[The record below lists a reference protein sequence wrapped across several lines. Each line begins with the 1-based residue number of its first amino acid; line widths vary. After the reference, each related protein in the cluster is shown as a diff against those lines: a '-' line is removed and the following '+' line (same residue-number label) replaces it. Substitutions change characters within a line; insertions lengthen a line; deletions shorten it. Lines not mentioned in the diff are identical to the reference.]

1 MASIA
6 AHQRLTSADSL
17 AWIKARVGEDASLTR
32 YRLAKEVC
40 VRLDLRDAKGR
51 PREMACRKQLLA
63 LERLGHI
70 ELPPPRRKP
79 PSPRPAA
86 AVTPVWPA
94 FAGTLA
100 DLGPVT
106 LQPVAGGTRD
116 SHDWNAMMRAHH
128 PRGAGP
134 LCGAQIRYL
143 IVSQQHGILGGLAVS
158 AAAWRLRARDS
169 WLGWSDAAR
178 GENLQGVVCN
188 SRFLILPGVRV
199 KHLASHLLGQLT
211 RRIGRDWRDRYGRQ
225 PWLMETCVEASHAG
239 TCYRAANWIELG
251 MTAGR
256 GRQDRE
262 NNADARK
269 AEAGKAGK
277 VRVKKTRLN
286 KVRVSTVEAPN
297 AGASKTKPAVKR
309 VLVYPL
315 DRASLNRLCPN
326 RPATPPGWVHREFG
340 GAKLGDHRLS
350 QRLLDLGASFF
361 ARPQAN
367 IPQAC
372 GSLAAAKA
380 AYRFF
385 DNQRVTMDALLEP
398 HHQATIERMR
408 HEPVV
413 LVAQDTTSLCYT
425 THPGMQGLGPISNTV
440 NGPQGI
446 EVHSAQAFTP
456 AGLPLGV
463 LDIEAWARDPAEFGK
478 RKACNSKPIEDKE
491 SNKWLT
497 ALVPIAAAAARCP
510 NSRVVTL
517 ADREA
522 DIYEYLLDAHQRG
535 LEAVVRAKEKN
546 RRLDGEVL
554 KLWPHMLARPT
565 AGTIELT
572 VPRQG
577 KQPARSATLSVSFD
591 TVTLSP
597 PHAKKHL
604 PPLRV
609 VVVLSREE
617 APPPGVKEPL
627 EWMLLSTAPLWP
639 DRGQA
644 VASLADAV
652 ERIQWYA
659 GRWGIEVF
667 HRILKSG
674 CQIEDRQ
681 LGAADRLEACLA
693 IDAVVAWRIHHLTW
707 LGRVT
712 PELPCDTVFD
722 DDLWKG
728 VIVFRTR
735 KPPPAK
741 PPTLREM
748 IRMIAGLGGFLGRKS
763 DGQPGTQTLWR
774 GLQRADDIAI
784 AFRGFREA
792 YTVPL

>member
-1 MASIA
+1 MESIA
-6 AHQRLTSADSL
+6 SPSPLTSAASL
-17 AWIKARVGEDASLTR
+17 AWINARVSADASLTR
-32 YRLAKEVC
+32 YRLAKELC

-51 PREMACRKQLLA
+51 PREMACRRQLLA
-63 LERLGHI
+63 LRRLGRI
-70 ELPPPRRKP
+70 ELPPPGHKP
-79 PSPRPAA
+79 PSLRPVAPGD
-86 AVTPVWPA
+86 TPVWPE
-94 FAGTLA
+94 FTGTLA
-100 DLGPVT
+100 ALGPVT
-106 LQPVAGGTRD
+106 LRPVTGGTQA
-116 SHDWNAMMRAHH
+116 SHDWNAMLRAHH

-143 IVSQQHGILGGLAVS
+143 IVSEQHGILGGLAVN
-158 AAAWRLRARDS
+158 AAAWRLRARDA
-169 WLGWSDAAR
+169 WLGWTDAERA
-178 GENLQGVVCN
+178 EKLQGIICN
-188 SRFLILPGVRV
+188 SRFLIRPTIRV
-199 KHLASHLLGQLT
+199 KHLASHVLGQLA
-211 RRIGRDWRDRYGRQ
+211 RRIRADWRDRYGRD
-225 PWLMETCVEASHAG
+225 PWLMETCVEATHAG
-239 TCYRAANWIELG
+239 TCYRAANWSELG
-251 MTAGR
+251 LTAGR
-256 GRQDRE
+256 GRQDGE
-262 NNADARK
+262 HK
-269 AEAGKAGK
+269 AKSAA
-277 VRVKKTRLN
+277 
-286 KVRVSTVEAPN
+286 
-297 AGASKTKPAVKR
+297 KR
-309 VLVYPL
+309 VFVYPL
-315 DRASLNRLCPN
+315 DPATLKRLRPD

-350 QRLLDLGASFF
+350 QRLLDLGAAFF
-361 ARPQAN
+361 AQPQAN

-372 GSLAAAKA
+372 GSTAAAKA

-385 DNQRVTMDALLEP
+385 DNDRVTMDALLEP
-398 HHQATIERMR
+398 HHQATIARMR

-425 THPGMQGLGPISNTV
+425 THPGTKGLGPISNKV

-478 RKACNSKPIEDKE
+478 RKDSHAKPIEDKE
-491 SNKWLT
+491 SIKWLR
-497 ALVPIAAAAARCP
+497 ALQPIGAAAARCP

-522 DIYEYLLDAHQRG
+522 DIHEYLLDAHRRG
-535 LEAVVRAKEKN
+535 LEAVVRAKEKD

-554 KLWPHMLARPT
+554 KLWPHMLARPK

-572 VPRQG
+572 VPRHG
-577 KQPARSATLSVSFD
+577 KEPARPATLSVSFD
-591 TVTLSP
+591 TVTLKP

-617 APPPGVKEPL
+617 APPPGVKDPL
-627 EWMLLSTAPLWP
+627 EWLLLSTAPRWP
-639 DRGQA
+639 AGGQA

-659 GRWGIEVF
+659 CRWGIEVF

-681 LGAADRLEACLA
+681 LGTADRLEACLA
-693 IDAVVAWRIHHLTW
+693 IDAVVAWRIHHLTY

-712 PELPCDTVFD
+712 PDLPRDTVFE

-735 KPPPAK
+735 RPPPEKPPS
-741 PPTLREM
+741 LREM
-748 IRMIAGLGGFLGRKS
+748 IRMIAGLGGFLGRQS
-763 DGQPGTQTLWR
+763 DGEPGTQTLWR
-774 GLQRADDIAI
+774 GPRRADDIAI
-784 AFRGFREA
+784 MFRGVREA
-792 YTVPL
+792 YTLPS